1 MLNNKNISN
10 FFFKDVDLIIKD
22 FLLLKKNFDITN
34 FLILCQKS
42 IKAINNKKK
51 IILFGNGGSA
61 ADAQHIATELTVKY
75 QLNRRPFPAISLAT
89 DTSALTAI
97 GNDFSF
103 NDIFSRQ
110 IEALANSG
118 DIIIG
123 ISTSGNSQNVI
134 NAIRI
139 ANKMKL
145 STFCFLGNN
154 GGKLKKY
161 AKFPIIV
168 PGQSTSIIQVI
179 QISIAQIYCGIIEK
193 NCR

>member
-1 MLNNKNISN
+1 MTKKKNIIN
-10 FFFKDVDLIIKD
+10 FFYENIDSIIAN
-22 FLLLKKNFDITN
+22 FLLLKKNFDKKN
-34 FLILCQKS
+34 FLILCEKS

-75 QLNRRPFPAISLAT
+75 ELNRRPFAAISLAT

-103 NDIFSRQ
+103 DDIFSRQ

-134 NAIRI
+134 NAIRV

-154 GGKLKKY
+154 GGKLKKHTKY
-161 AKFPIIV
+161 PIIV
-168 PGQSTSIIQVI
+168 SGQSTSIIQVA
-179 QISIAQIYCGIIEK
+179 QISIAQIYCGILEK
-193 NCR
+193 NC